1 MTQENIDIRTIKG
14 IVRRRYKSFLLLFF
28 IFFLAGSAIAVF
40 LPPTYKSESTILIEN
55 QLIPAEYVQSTIT
68 GYVEQRIQVITQQVM
83 SSSKLQ
89 EIIDRFDLYRDMEE
103 RYTVSEIIEEMREDI
118 ALNMISAEV
127 RDTRTG
133 KPTEATIAF
142 RVSYE
147 GKNPSVVQKV
157 ATTLASLYLELNL
170 ENREQRATTTTTFLE
185 RELNDLRNRID
196 ELQSKI
202 SDFKENHL
210 QELPEHSQVN
220 LQAINRLTRDLDSTT
235 MRINQ
240 LEERLIYLEAE
251 ITSVDPMRPM
261 VTREGKLMKSPAD
274 RLKTMRLELLALQSR
289 LSEKHPDIKMLTKEI
304 QELEKEA
311 GPTDDSAE
319 KIRRLE
325 DLTGQLAEL
334 KGELGPEHP
343 DVLRLSKEVNTLAE
357 DIQKSEARETGK
369 DLFEDRPDN
378 PAYINLKTQIA
389 TTKAQISSL
398 EAERTA
404 IREEMNRYQARIASA
419 PLVEKEYSS
428 LLRDLESAR
437 MKYAELTSK
446 LMEARVAKGME
457 ESQSG
462 ERFIVIDPARLPEE
476 PFKPN
481 RLAIALISFVL
492 ALGGGTGMAALREV
506 LDTSVK
512 SAEDIVSLGGG
523 PVLSEIAR
531 MESPHEKRRRWAKRG
546 IVLLIILA
554 AVGIGIYLLHE
565 FVMPLEVFW
574 AKVQRRL
581 MKMNAF

>member
-1 MTQENIDIRTIKG
+1 MTQETIDIRTIKG
-14 IVRRRYKSFLLLFF
+14 IVRRRYKSFLLLF
-28 IFFLAGSAIAVF
+28 ILLFLTGSTIAVL
-40 LPPTYKSESTILIEN
+40 LPPTFKSESTILIEN
-55 QLIPAEYVQSTIT
+55 QLIPSEYVQSTIT
-68 GYVEQRIQVITQQVM
+68 GFVEQRIQVITQQVM

-89 EIIDRFDLYRDMEE
+89 EIIDRFDLYRDLKK
-103 RYTVSEIIEEMREDI
+103 RYTASEIIDEMRDDI
-118 ALNMISAEV
+118 GLHMISADV
-127 RDTRTG
+127 RDSQSGRATQ
-133 KPTEATIAF
+133 ATIAF
-142 RVSYE
+142 RISYK
-147 GKNPSVVQKV
+147 GKNPAVVQKV

-185 RELNDLRNRID
+185 RELEDLRNRID
-196 ELQSKI
+196 ELQGRI
-202 SDFKENHL
+202 SDFKKNHL
-210 QELPEHSQVN
+210 EELPEHSQVN

-235 MRINQ
+235 MRIYQ
-240 LEERLIYLEAE
+240 LEERLILLESE
-251 ITSVDPMRPM
+251 IANVDPMKPL
-261 VTREGKLMKSPAD
+261 VTRDGKLMKSPAE

-289 LSEKHPDIKMLTKEI
+289 LSERHPDIKMLKKEI

-319 KIRRLE
+319 TVRRLE

-343 DVLRLSKEVNTLAE
+343 DVLRLSKEVNTLAD
-357 DIQKSEARETGK
+357 DIQKDEARQTGK
-369 DLFEDRPDN
+369 RVFEDKPDN

-389 TTKAQISSL
+389 TTNAQISAL
-398 EAERTA
+398 KMERTA
-404 IREEMNRYQARIASA
+404 IQEEIKHYQARIASA

-428 LLRDLESAR
+428 MLRDLGSAR
-437 MKYAELTSK
+437 QKYAELTNK
-446 LMEARVAKGME
+446 LMEAQVAKGME

-506 LDTSVK
+506 MDSSVK
-512 SAEDIVSLGGG
+512 SSEDIVSLGGG

-531 MESPHEKRRRWAKRG
+531 MESPQERRLRWAKRG
-546 IVLLIILA
+546 IVVLIILVA
-554 AVGIGIYLLHE
+554 IGIGIYLFHE

>member
-1 MTQENIDIRTIKG
+1 
-14 IVRRRYKSFLLLFF
+14 LLLF
-28 IFFLAGSAIAVF
+28 ILLFLTGSTIAVL
-40 LPPTYKSESTILIEN
+40 LPPTFKSESTILIEN
-55 QLIPAEYVQSTIT
+55 QLIPSEYVQSTIT
-68 GYVEQRIQVITQQVM
+68 GFVEQRIQVITQQVM

-89 EIIDRFDLYRDMEE
+89 EIIDRFDLYRDLKE
-103 RYTVSEIIEEMREDI
+103 RYTASEIIDEMRDDI
-118 ALNMISAEV
+118 GLHMISADV
-127 RDTRTG
+127 RDSQSGRATQ
-133 KPTEATIAF
+133 ATIAF
-142 RVSYE
+142 RISYK
-147 GKNPSVVQKV
+147 GKNPAVVQKV

-185 RELNDLRNRID
+185 RELEDLRNRID
-196 ELQSKI
+196 ELQGRI
-202 SDFKENHL
+202 SDFKKNHL
-210 QELPEHSQVN
+210 EELPEHSQVN

-235 MRINQ
+235 MRIYQ
-240 LEERLIYLEAE
+240 LEERLILLESE
-251 ITSVDPMRPM
+251 IANVDPMKPL
-261 VTREGKLMKSPAD
+261 VTRDGKLMKSPAE

-289 LSEKHPDIKMLTKEI
+289 LSERHPDIKMLKKEI

-319 KIRRLE
+319 TVRRLE

-343 DVLRLSKEVNTLAE
+343 DVLRLSKEVNTLAD
-357 DIQKSEARETGK
+357 DIQKDEARQTGK
-369 DLFEDRPDN
+369 RVFEDKPDN

-389 TTKAQISSL
+389 TTNAQISAL
-398 EAERTA
+398 KMERTA
-404 IREEMNRYQARIASA
+404 IQEEIKHYQARIASA

-428 LLRDLESAR
+428 MLRDLGSAR
-437 MKYAELTSK
+437 QKYAELTNK
-446 LMEARVAKGME
+446 LMEAQVAKGME

-506 LDTSVK
+506 MDSSVK
-512 SAEDIVSLGGG
+512 SSEDIVSLGGG

-531 MESPHEKRRRWAKRG
+531 MESPQERRLRWAKRG
-546 IVLLIILA
+546 IVVLIILVA
-554 AVGIGIYLLHE
+554 IGIGIYLFHE